1 MNKRQV
7 KKYCKRNYCWTYKE
21 HKTGNIYAFMQWEGT
36 RSGKSK
42 VLLHNGSKGTP
53 WVSRNH
59 RVYSSEVL
67 KEACE
72 QFNKDVLSGKY
83 SNIVTYSEC
92 DHPTSQS
99 FEIQTVGRLTI

>member
-1 MNKRQV
+1 MNKRLM

-21 HKTGNIYAFMQWEGT
+21 YKMGNIYSFIQWEGT

-42 VLLHNGSKGTP
+42 VLLHNSFKGTP

-59 RVYSSEVL
+59 MVYYPEVL
-67 KEACE
+67 KEAFE
-72 QFNKDVLSGKY
+72 QFNKDVISSKY
-83 SNIVTYSEC
+83 SNMVTYREC

>member
-1 MNKRQV
+1 MNKRQI
-7 KKYCKRNYCWTYKE
+7 KKYRKRNYCWTYKE
-21 HKTGNIYAFMQWEGT
+21 YKTGNIYSFIQWEGT

-67 KEACE
+67 KEAFE
-72 QFNKDVLSGKY
+72 QFNEDVASGKY